1 MTEETFVA
9 DTIDVVSVKF
19 RNRGKMYF
27 FDPAGLTLPAGETVI
42 VETSKGLEIG
52 DVVQANHTVPADRVT
67 QPLRPVVRVAT
78 EGDKRSAEQ
87 GRKKEREAFIVCRQK
102 IEALGLEMKLVDV
115 ECSFDGNKI
124 LFFFSSDGRV
134 DFRDLVKELA
144 AVFRTRIEL
153 RQIGVRDEARML
165 GGLGICG
172 RPFCCGS
179 FMDDFQPVST
189 KMAKT
194 QSLSLNP
201 AKISG
206 SCGRL
211 MCCLRYEQAAY
222 EELVKNVPKNGAFVE
237 TPDGYGNVTQVNILR
252 QTVKVKLD
260 GPGDDSLRSYD
271 ADEVAA
277 IPGGR
282 PRDGS
287 QPPHV
292 LVLKPKKTKE
302 TESTSHWEM
311 PTRLISSPADLESSE
326 SVEDTKKSG
335 GNRRKGKENAASDG
349 QSSSNRSRSGKK
361 RSSKGSA
368 PKSGA
373 PTAQEAA
380 AAPAAKPESGGEK
393 ASSGKSRSSR
403 KRHKGPRP
411 AKPQDGTT
419 APQNTA
425 GEKQQQK
432 PKQPTQNQP
441 KSTAPAEGGT
451 GENKPKKNRNRRR
464 YRPRPKSGGEGGGSK
479 PASAE

>member
-1 MTEETFVA
+1 MTEETIVA
-9 DTIDVVSVKF
+9 DAIEVVSVKF

-27 FDPAGLTLPAGETVI
+27 FDPAGLTLSAGETVI

-67 QPLRPVVRVAT
+67 QPLRPVVRIAT

-87 GRKKEREAFIVCRQK
+87 GRKKEREAFIICRQK

-124 LFFFSSDGRV
+124 LFFFSCDGRV

-222 EELVKNVPKNGAFVE
+222 EELVKNVPKNGSFVE

-287 QPPHV
+287 QPPHI
-292 LVLKPKKTKE
+292 LVLKPKKDKE
-302 TESTSHWEM
+302 DETVSQWEM
-311 PTRLISSPADLESSE
+311 PSRLISTPEDPEFVQLTEKNNADSR
-326 SVEDTKKSG
+326 
-335 GNRRKGKENAASDG
+335 NRRKEKENAER
-349 QSSSNRSRSGKK
+349 QSSANRSRSGRK
-361 RSSKGSA
+361 RSSKKPA
-368 PKSGA
+368 PKA
-373 PTAQEAA
+373 EAAQET
-380 AAPAAKPESGGEK
+380 APASAATP
-393 ASSGKSRSSR
+393 ASEAGKSASGKAHSSR
-403 KRHKGPRP
+403 KRHKGSRSAP
-411 AKPQDGTT
+411 KQQNET
-419 APQNTA
+419 ASAQNSA
-425 GEKQQQK
+425 GEKQQQQQK
-432 PKQPTQNQP
+432 AKQPSQTQP
-441 KSTAPAEGGT
+441 VSAAPAQGGT

-464 YRPRPKSGGEGGGSK
+464 YKPRPKTGGGNNK
-479 PASAE
+479 PSSGE

>member
-1 MTEETFVA
+1 MTEEEIVTPDDVS
-9 DTIDVVSVKF
+9 VVSVKF

-27 FDPAGLTLPAGETVI
+27 FDPNGLTLPAGESVI
-42 VETSKGLEIG
+42 VETSKGMEMG
-52 DVVQANHTVPADRVT
+52 NVVQANHTVPADRVT
-67 QPLRPVVRVAT
+67 QPLRPVLRIAT
-78 EGDKRSAEQ
+78 DGDRHNAEL
-87 GRKKEREAFIVCRQK
+87 GRKKEREAYIICKRK
-102 IEALGLEMKLVDV
+102 IEEHGLEMKLVDV
-115 ECSFDGNKI
+115 ECSFEGNKI

-134 DFRDLVKELA
+134 DFRDLVKDLA
-144 AVFRTRIEL
+144 SIFRTRIEL

-172 RPFCCGS
+172 RPFCCGT

-194 QSLSLNP
+194 QSMSLNP

-271 ADEVAA
+271 AEDVAA

-292 LVLKPKKTKE
+292 LVLKPKKPKE
-302 TESTSHWEM
+302 TEDTRWER
-311 PTRLISSPADLESSE
+311 PELLISSPADLESASAPRGE
-326 SVEDTKKSG
+326 EPRKSG
-335 GNRRKGKENAASDG
+335 GRRRSKKDSAPQESQQAS
-349 QSSSNRSRSGKK
+349 QPKSSKNSKNRSQKPNPQK
-361 RSSKGSA
+361 ANPQKAAA
-368 PKSGA
+368 PKS
-373 PTAQEAA
+373 EAA
-380 AAPAAKPESGGEK
+380 GEK
-393 ASSGKSRSSR
+393 TESTGKSRSR
-403 KRHKGPRP
+403 KRNRGPRP
-411 AKPQDGTT
+411 QKPQDGTQT
-419 APQNTA
+419 PQQAVPQEKKAPKSQNRPASSQSSKTE
-425 GEKQQQK
+425 GSEQK
-432 PKQPTQNQP
+432 PQ
-441 KSTAPAEGGT
+441 
-451 GENKPKKNRNRRR
+451 KPRSNNRRR
-464 YRPRPKSGGEGGGSK
+464 HKPRPKTGGEGSGSA
-479 PASAE
+479 PNTNA

>member
-1 MTEETFVA
+1 MTEETILT
-9 DTIDVVSVKF
+9 DTVEVVSIKF

-27 FDPAGLTLPAGETVI
+27 FDPAGLSLPVGETVI

-52 DVVQANHTVPADRVT
+52 DVVQTNHTVPAGRVT
-67 QPLRPVVRVAT
+67 QPLRPVVRIAT
-78 EGDKRSAEQ
+78 EGDKHNAEL
-87 GRKKEREAFIVCRQK
+87 GRKKEREAFIVCRQR

-115 ECSFDGNKI
+115 ECSFEGNKI

-172 RPFCCGS
+172 RPFCCGT
-179 FMDDFQPVST
+179 FMDEFQPVST

-194 QSLSLNP
+194 QSMSLNP

-211 MCCLRYEQAAY
+211 MCCLRYEQSAY

-260 GPGDDSLRSYD
+260 GPGDDSLRSYNT
-271 ADEVAA
+271 DEVAA

-292 LVLKPKKTKE
+292 LVLKPKKEKE
-302 TESTSHWEM
+302 PEDLSHWEI
-311 PTRLISSPADLESSE
+311 PSRLISSPGDLDLPA
-326 SVEDTKKSG
+326 EDSL
-335 GNRRKGKENAASDG
+335 RRKTREPFSGEGQPAQGK
-349 QSSSNRSRSGKK
+349 SRSGKK
-361 RSSKGSA
+361 RAKNNQKDASTKPAAGTA
-368 PKSGA
+368 KDE
-373 PTAQEAA
+373 PTAQK
-380 AAPAAKPESGGEK
+380 PASEK
-393 ASSGKSRSSR
+393 ARSSR
-403 KRHKGPRP
+403 KRRRGGSRP
-411 AKPQDGTT
+411 KNTDGAQTVPVT
-419 APQNTA
+419 
-425 GEKQQQK
+425 GEKK
-432 PKQPTQNQP
+432 PVKNAQSGEANTQ
-441 KSTAPAEGGT
+441 S
-451 GENKPKKNRNRRR
+451 GEQKPKKNHSNRRR
-464 YRPRPKSGGEGGGSK
+464 HKPRPKSPGANSAGST
-479 PASAE
+479 PNT

>member
-1 MTEETFVA
+1 MTEETIVA

-27 FDPAGLTLPAGETVI
+27 FDPAGLVLSVGETVI

-52 DVVQANHTVPADRVT
+52 DVVQANHTVPACRVT
-67 QPLRPVVRVAT
+67 QPLRPVVRIAT
-78 EGDKRSAEQ
+78 EGDKRTAEQ

-115 ECSFDGNKI
+115 ECSFEGNKI

-172 RPFCCGS
+172 RPFCCGT

-222 EELVKNVPKNGAFVE
+222 EELVKSVPKNGAFVE

-260 GPGDDSLRSYD
+260 GPGDDTLRSYD
-271 ADEVAA
+271 AEDVAA

-292 LVLKPKKTKE
+292 LVLKPKKPKE
-302 TESTSHWEM
+302 TEPASLWEM
-311 PTRLISSPADLESSE
+311 PTRLISSPADLET
-326 SVEDTKKSG
+326 EDPKKAG
-335 GNRRKGKENAASDG
+335 GSRRKGKEGPTSDG
-349 QSSSNRSRSGKK
+349 QTSSNRSRSGKK
-361 RSSKGSA
+361 RPSKGAGPKPGTPAPQDQAA
-368 PKSGA
+368 PKA
-373 PTAQEAA
+373 EAA
-380 AAPAAKPESGGEK
+380 GENKPA
-393 ASSGKSRSSR
+393 SGKSRSSR

-411 AKPQDGTT
+411 PKPQDGSA
-419 APQNTA
+419 APQNSA
-425 GEKQQQK
+425 AEAK
-432 PKQPTQNQP
+432 PPKAKQPTQNQP
-441 KSTAPAEGGT
+441 RPAASAEGGPAA

-464 YRPRPKSGGEGGGSK
+464 SHKPRPKIGGEAGGNK
-479 PASAE
+479 PASAEQ

>member
-1 MTEETFVA
+1 MTEETIVA

-27 FDPAGLTLPAGETVI
+27 FDPAGLTLPMGETVI

-52 DVVQANHTVPADRVT
+52 DVVQANHTVPAARVT
-67 QPLRPVVRVAT
+67 QPLRPVVRIAT
-78 EGDKRSAEQ
+78 EGDKRAAEQ

-115 ECSFDGNKI
+115 ECSFEGNKI

-172 RPFCCGS
+172 RPFCCGT

-292 LVLKPKKTKE
+292 LVLKPKKVKE
-302 TESTSHWEM
+302 TDDSALWEA
-311 PTRLISSPADLESSE
+311 PSRLISSPEDLEITAHT
-326 SVEDTKKSG
+326 EDSKKSG
-335 GNRRKGKENAASDG
+335 VNRRKGKETPAAEA
-349 QSSSNRSRSGKK
+349 QPASNRSRSGKK
-361 RSSKGSA
+361 RSSKGNT
-368 PKSGA
+368 PKAG
-373 PTAQEAA
+373 AA
-380 AAPAAKPESGGEK
+380 AAPETESAPKAETAGDKPSG
-393 ASSGKSRSSR
+393 GKSRSR
-403 KRHKGPRP
+403 KRHKSSRP
-411 AKPQDGTT
+411 KTQDGAS
-419 APQNTA
+419 APQSA
-425 GEKQQQK
+425 GSGEKQQPK
-432 PKQPTQNQP
+432 AKQPAQNQP
-441 KSTAPAEGGT
+441 KTATQTEGAPS

-464 YRPRPKSGGEGGGSK
+464 NYKPRPKTGGENGGSK
-479 PASAE
+479 PSSAE